1 MLSILSLLT
10 CFILAALLLSQT
22 VNAQK
27 HHKSKLSE
35 DIDLPVDFEH
45 RQADV
50 PRSPVW
56 MDNGAVI
63 FEA

>member
-1 MLSILSLLT
+1 M

-35 DIDLPVDFEH
+35 DIDLPVDFAH
-45 RQADV
+45 RQVDV